1 MPESIIQLPADSTGK
16 KLRTRQRVVGANTV
30 EEQYVLVG
38 DERVVIFQGRTNSF
52 RIPGRAGTTGQRL
65 AALHNA
71 TGSTVLVDIHRVW
84 VDLAVTVVKAV
95 TVLPPI
101 IRMYRFTA
109 LPTGGT
115 AITKAALDTAQTSN
129 ASLTSWQDASA
140 DGTSSAAALAV
151 TLPAGLVLAQEFAP
165 RLITA
170 AGYEMAD
177 RLFFF
182 EGQTDVT
189 LRPLE
194 GLAINLDYTLATQN
208 PITDMWTI
216 GFDWREYTLP

>member
-1 MPESIIQLPADSTGK
+1 MPESILPLPADGSGR
-16 KLRTRQRVVGANTV
+16 KLRSRQRTIGANSV
-30 EEQYVLVG
+30 EEQWILVG
-38 DERVVIFQGRTNSF
+38 DERVISFGGRSNSF

-65 AALHNA
+65 AAMHNA
-71 TGSTVLVDIHRVW
+71 TASTVLVDVHRVW
-84 VDLAVTVVKAV
+84 VDLAVTAIKAV
-95 TVLPPI
+95 TVLPPV

-109 LPTGGT
+109 LPTGGA

-129 ASLTSWQDASA
+129 AAVTVLQDASA
-140 DGTSSAAALAV
+140 DGTSAATALAV
-151 TLPAGLVLAQEFAP
+151 TLPAGQVLAQEFAP
-165 RLITA
+165 RMITA

-182 EGQTDVT
+182 EGQTDVR

-194 GLAINLDYTLATQN
+194 GLAISLDYVLATQN

-216 GFDWREYTLP
+216 GFDWREYQLP

>member
-1 MPESIIQLPADSTGK
+1 MPESILPLPADGAGR
-16 KLRTRQRVVGANTV
+16 KLRSRQRTVGANSV
-30 EEQYVLVG
+30 EEQWILVG
-38 DERVVIFQGRTNSF
+38 DERVISFGGRSNSF
-52 RIPGRAGTTGQRL
+52 RIPGRAGTAGQRL
-65 AALHNA
+65 AGIHNA
-71 TGSTVLVDIHRVW
+71 TGSTVLVDVHRVW
-84 VDLAVTVVKAV
+84 VDLAMTAIKAA

-129 ASLTSWQDASA
+129 ASVTCWQDASA
-140 DGTSSAAALAV
+140 DGTSGTALAI
-151 TLPAGLVLAQEFAP
+151 TLTAGQVLAQEFAP
-165 RLITA
+165 RMITA

-194 GLAINLDYTLATQN
+194 GLAISLDYVLATQN

-216 GFDWREYTLP
+216 GFDWREYQLP